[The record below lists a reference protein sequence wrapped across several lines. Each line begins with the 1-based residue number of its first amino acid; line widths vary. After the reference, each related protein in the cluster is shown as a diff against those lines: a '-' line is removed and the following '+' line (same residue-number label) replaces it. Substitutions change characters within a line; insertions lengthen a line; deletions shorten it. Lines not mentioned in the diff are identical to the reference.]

1 MRKNNLLPLLRD
13 DTMVLS
19 RAKCP
24 MKFENRRRSSV
35 FQILLGIILIAF
47 YMLKTPIYGENINPF
62 YYPKGQPQNW
72 QYNSGPQYPVLPCEP
87 VPQAPVL
94 PYYPAPQPQVLPYNP
109 SPQPQ
114 VMPYNPSPQPQ
125 VMPYYSDPQ
134 PQILPYYSDPQPQV
148 KPYNPPV
155 NVYTVDLTTLN
166 PYYTSNKY
174 FEVVSGIKDTL
185 GNKYKTGIRSFADH
199 IGGRWSGGET
209 YWVWDIG
216 GKYNKLTATGIIR
229 NEDKGASLNLNGLVR
244 IYGDGRLLYEK
255 NNITSNTKPYYI
267 NVNISGVKDLK
278 LEMYGQSSE
287 LGWSGINTV
296 LVDIMLQ

>member
-1 MRKNNLLPLLRD
+1 MRKYYLLSLLQD
-13 DTMVLS
+13 DTMVLF

-24 MKFENRRRSSV
+24 MKFEYRRRSSV
-35 FQILLGIILIAF
+35 FQIMFGMFLIAF
-47 YMLKTPIYGENINPF
+47 FMLKTPIYGENINPF

-114 VMPYNPSPQPQ
+114 VMPY
-125 VMPYYSDPQ
+125 
-134 PQILPYYSDPQPQV
+134 YSDPQPQV

-166 PYYTSNKY
+166 PYYTSNNY
-174 FEVVSGIKDTL
+174 FEVVSGIKDTM
-185 GNKYKTGIRSFADH
+185 GNKYNTGILSFADH
-199 IGGRWSGGET
+199 INGRWSGGET

-229 NEDKGASLNLNGLVR
+229 EEDKGDSLNLSGLVK

-267 NVNISGVKDLK
+267 NVNISGVRDLK

-287 LGWSGINTV
+287 LGWSGIDTV